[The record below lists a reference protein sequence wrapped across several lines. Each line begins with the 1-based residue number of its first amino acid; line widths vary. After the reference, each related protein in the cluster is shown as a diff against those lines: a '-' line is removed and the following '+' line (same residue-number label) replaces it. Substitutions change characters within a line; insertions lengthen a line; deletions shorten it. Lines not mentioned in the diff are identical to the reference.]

1 MVVIFL
7 HREYYE
13 QSLKISEKFYGCKSP
28 SVASVLMNLGN
39 VWKMKGNK
47 AKAISHYQEALAIKE
62 EFLGPDHLEVC
73 HHSVIG
79 ILMLQCPMLGR
90 YVSKPEQA
98 VPDLENSFVPE

>member
-13 QSLKISEKFYGCKSP
+13 RSLKVHEKFYGRKHP
-28 SVASVLMNLGN
+28 SVASVLGNLGN
-39 VWKMKGNK
+39 LWKMKGDK
-47 AKAISHYQEALAIKE
+47 TKAISHYQEVLAIQE
-62 EFLGPDHLEVC
+62 EILGPDHLKVC

-79 ILMLQCPMLGR
+79 ILMLQCPMLRR

-98 VPDLENSFVPE
+98 VPDLENPFVPE